1 MADFEV
7 RGAHELQALAERL
20 KEAGEGELRKELLR
34 EIRGSAKKAIPD
46 VRQSAY
52 RTLPKRGGLAERVGK
67 QAYAVQTRLSG
78 SSASVRI
85 VGKGM
90 KELRDID
97 AGRLRHP
104 VFGDREKW
112 KAQSVTPGFFSG
124 AIERRAPS
132 IRRDIEKAMGNIAH
146 KVTGGFFG

>member
-7 RGAHELQALAERL
+7 RGAQQLQVLAERL
-20 KEAGEGELRKELLR
+20 KKAGEGELRKQLLR

-52 RTLPKRGGLAERVGK
+52 RTLPRRGGLAERVGN
-67 QAYAVQTRLSG
+67 QAYAVQIRLGG

-85 VGKGM
+85 AGKGM

-104 VFGDREKW
+104 VFGDRKRW
-112 KAQSVTPGFFSG
+112 KAQAVTPGFFSDP
-124 AIERRAPS
+124 INRRAPS
-132 IRRDIEKAMGNIAH
+132 IRKDIEKAMGGIAH
-146 KVTGGFFG
+146 KVTGGYF